1 MSRRRQHRCTV
12 LWVAAAFVALQAV
25 LAVAVDGWLP
35 EVRDPEYAAKERRLR
50 ERLAELPGRPLV
62 LVLGSSR
69 TAHGLYPALIS
80 GKPTDDQPLV
90 FNFSF
95 PGCGPF
101 LQRVCFERLRAAG
114 IKPDMLFIEVMPAF
128 FNLQRSDLLDQ
139 SMLDGA
145 RLSWQELGLL
155 ARYAEEP
162 LTPLRRYAVGRCL
175 PAYRYQAELR
185 ERVGLDTYH
194 AWANPQAAAE
204 AIDPYGW
211 HYAQGQCPPDKRQA
225 LTELAHRQYDEFYLD
240 FRLAEGPAQAL
251 RDLLTRARGE
261 GIRAALVLMPEATAF
276 RNLYVPAARAGLMTF
291 LNGVVSDFGV
301 PLIDAEDWVSDD
313 AFYDGHHML
322 PLGAAQFTIRFG
334 QVLAEMEKMSHPA
347 SRKVEE

>member
-1 MSRRRQHRCTV
+1 MSRRRHHRRTV
-12 LWVAAAFVALQAV
+12 LWVAAAFVGLQMG

-50 ERLAELPGRPLV
+50 ERMAELPGRPLV

-69 TAHGLYPALIS
+69 TAHGLYPALIT
-80 GKPTDDQPLV
+80 GKPTDDKPLV

-114 IKPDMLFIEVMPAF
+114 IKPDMIFIEVMPAF
-128 FNLQRSDLLDQ
+128 FNRQRSDLLDQ

-145 RLSWQELGLL
+145 RLTWHELGLL
-155 ARYAEEP
+155 ARYADEP

-185 ERVGLDTYH
+185 EQVGLDEYQ
-194 AWANPQAAAE
+194 AWAHAPAAGE
-204 AIDPYGW
+204 AIDSYGW
-211 HYAQGQCPPDKRQA
+211 HYGQGQCPPDKRQA
-225 LTELAHRQYDEFYLD
+225 LTELAHRQYDAFYQE

-251 RDLLTRARGE
+251 RDLLARARKE

-276 RNLYVPAARAGLMTF
+276 RSAYTPAARAGLMDF
-291 LNGVVSDFGV
+291 LNGVIADFEV
-301 PLIDAEDWVSDD
+301 PLVNAEDWVSDD
-313 AFYDGHHML
+313 GFYDGHHML

-334 QVLAEMEKMSHPA
+334 QVLAEMEKMSRPGTKKA
-347 SRKVEE
+347 EE